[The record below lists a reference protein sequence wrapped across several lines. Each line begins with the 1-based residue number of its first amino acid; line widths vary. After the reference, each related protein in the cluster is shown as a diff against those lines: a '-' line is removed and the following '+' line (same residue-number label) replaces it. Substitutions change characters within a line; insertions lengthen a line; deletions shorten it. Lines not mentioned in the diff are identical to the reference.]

1 MEAREREIT
10 MVKKDFLGDVAARDD
25 VAREVTWTVHL
36 VKTTYK

>member
-10 MVKKDFLGDVAARDD
+10 TVKKDFLGDD